1 MRLNI
6 NLASQPYE
14 AARFYRR
21 RVGALV
27 LALAVLTA
35 LLAGYIV
42 YQRAQSR
49 GINQQLA
56 QVRGEIRGLDFEDAQ
71 ARALLN
77 KPANRDIA
85 DQSEFLNQLFARKA
99 LSWTRVFTEME
110 KMMPP
115 NLHVVSM
122 KPEYT
127 KTNDLMLRV
136 VVATDSR
143 ERAVEL
149 VRRMEKSNHF
159 RQAQVM
165 AEAVT
170 SNSSDQSAGPGNIQ
184 FDIAAIYIPNAQDND
199 SVADEGKADEGKPSE
214 KSGNPQA
221 QSKAPVTASPTQS
234 KAPVTAQQAQ
244 SEVPVTASPMPGR
257 NPGQAPGAG
266 PAQAQ
271 NGPPKSSQA
280 PGASRKQT
288 RYGPPR
294 SMPTRPH

>member
-21 RVGALV
+21 RMGALV
-27 LALAVLTA
+27 MALAVVTA
-35 LLAGYIV
+35 LLVGYIV

-49 GINQQLA
+49 GINKQLA
-56 QVRGEIRGLDFEDAQ
+56 EVRREINGLDFEDAQ

-77 KPANRDIA
+77 KPVNRDIA
-85 DQSEFLNQLFARKA
+85 DQSAFLNDLFARKA

-110 KMMPP
+110 RIVPP

-127 KTNDLMLRV
+127 KTNDLMVHV

-143 ERAVEL
+143 DRAVEL

-159 RQAQVM
+159 RQSQVM

-170 SNSSDQSAGPGNIQ
+170 ANSSDQSAGPGNIQ
-184 FDIAAIYIPNAQDND
+184 FDIAAVYVPNAPGNEPA
-199 SVADEGKADEGKPSE
+199 ADDGKENEKKQGGNVPE
-214 KSGNPQA
+214 KSKVSA
-221 QSKAPVTASPTQS
+221 TTPVTPARNPNQTPGTSPT
-234 KAPVTAQQAQ
+234 
-244 SEVPVTASPMPGR
+244 
-257 NPGQAPGAG
+257 
-266 PAQAQ
+266 QAQ
-271 NGPPKSSQA
+271 NGA
-280 PGASRKQT
+280 L
-288 RYGPPR
+288 R
-294 SMPTRPH
+294 SMPVRQH

>member
-21 RVGALV
+21 RMGVLV
-27 LALAVLTA
+27 LALAVVTG

-49 GINQQLA
+49 DINKQLA
-56 QVRGEIRGLDFEDAQ
+56 QVRWEIRSLDLEDAQ

-110 KMMPP
+110 RIVPP

-143 ERAVEL
+143 DRAIEL
-149 VRRMEKSNHF
+149 VRRMEKSTHF

-170 SNSSDQSAGPGNIQ
+170 TNSSGDQTAGPGNIQ
-184 FDIAAIYIPNAQDND
+184 FDIAAIYVPSAQDID
-199 SVADEGKADEGKPSE
+199 SAADEGKPKDE
-214 KSGNPQA
+214 GNPKEKPANPRA
-221 QSKAPVTASPTQS
+221 QSKAQVTASP
-234 KAPVTAQQAQ
+234 AP
-244 SEVPVTASPMPGR
+244 ASPT
-257 NPGQAPGAG
+257 
-266 PAQAQ
+266 QAQ
-271 NGPPKSSQA
+271 NGPPKS
-280 PGASRKQT
+280 
-288 RYGPPR
+288 
-294 SMPTRPH
+294 MPARPH

>member
-1 MRLNI
+1 MRFNI

-49 GINQQLA
+49 DINRQLA
-56 QVRGEIRGLDFEDAQ
+56 QVRWEIKGLDFEDGQ

-77 KPANRDIA
+77 KPANRDLA

-110 KMMPP
+110 RIVPP

-143 ERAVEL
+143 DRAVEL

-170 SNSSDQSAGPGNIQ
+170 ANSSDQSAGPGNIQ
-184 FDIAAIYIPNAQDND
+184 FDIAAIYVPNAQDND
-199 SVADEGKADEGKPSE
+199 SAADEGKPKEKENE

-221 QSKAPVTASPTQS
+221 QSKAPVTASP
-234 KAPVTAQQAQ
+234 A
-244 SEVPVTASPMPGR
+244 PGR
-257 NPGQAPGAG
+257 NPSQAPGAS
-266 PAQAQ
+266 PTQAQ
-271 NGPPKSSQA
+271 NGPPKS
-280 PGASRKQT
+280 
-288 RYGPPR
+288 
-294 SMPTRPH
+294 MPTRPH

>member
-1 MRLNI
+1 MRFNI

-21 RVGALV
+21 RMGALV
-27 LALAVLTA
+27 AALAVITA

-49 GINQQLA
+49 SINRQLA
-56 QVRGEIRGLDFEDAQ
+56 EVRREINSLDFEDVQ
-71 ARALLN
+71 ARALLS

-110 KMMPP
+110 KIVPP

-127 KTNDLMLRV
+127 KTDDLMVRV

-143 ERAVEL
+143 DRAVEL

-159 RQAQVM
+159 HQAQVV

-170 SNSSDQSAGPGNIQ
+170 ANSSDQSTGPGNIQ
-184 FDIAAIYIPNAQDND
+184 FDIAAIYVPNAQDDD
-199 SVADEGKADEGKPSE
+199 SAADAGKE
-214 KSGNPQA
+214 KENEQSGDARQK
-221 QSKAPVTASPTQS
+221 SKAAVTASP
-234 KAPVTAQQAQ
+234 APV
-244 SEVPVTASPMPGR
+244 R
-257 NPGQAPGAG
+257 NPNQASGAR

-271 NGPPKSSQA
+271 NGPPKS
-280 PGASRKQT
+280 
-288 RYGPPR
+288 
-294 SMPTRPH
+294 MPMRQH

>member
-1 MRLNI
+1 MRFNI

-21 RVGALV
+21 RMGALV
-27 LALAVLTA
+27 AALAVITA

-49 GINQQLA
+49 SINRQLA
-56 QVRGEIRGLDFEDAQ
+56 EVRREINSLDFEDVQ
-71 ARALLN
+71 ARALLS
-77 KPANRDIA
+77 KPVNRDIA

-110 KMMPP
+110 KLVPP

-136 VVATDSR
+136 AVATDSR
-143 ERAVEL
+143 DRAIEL

-170 SNSSDQSAGPGNIQ
+170 ANTSDQTAGPGNIQ
-184 FDIAAIYIPNAQDND
+184 FDIAAIYVPSAQGND
-199 SVADEGKADEGKPSE
+199 SAADEGKPNE
-214 KSGNPQA
+214 NSGNPQA
-221 QSKAPVTASPTQS
+221 QSKATVTASP
-234 KAPVTAQQAQ
+234 ARV
-244 SEVPVTASPMPGR
+244 R
-257 NPGQAPGAG
+257 NPNQAPGVS
-266 PAQAQ
+266 PKQA
-271 NGPPKSSQA
+271 
-280 PGASRKQT
+280 
-288 RYGPPR
+288 RYGPAK

>member
-21 RVGALV
+21 RMGVLV

-35 LLAGYIV
+35 LLGGYIV

-49 GINQQLA
+49 GINKQLA
-56 QVRGEIRGLDFEDAQ
+56 QVRWEIKGLDLEDAQ

-110 KMMPP
+110 KIVPP

-143 ERAVEL
+143 DRAIEL

-170 SNSSDQSAGPGNIQ
+170 ANTSDQTAGPGNIQ
-184 FDIAAIYIPNAQDND
+184 FDIAAIYVPNAQDDD
-199 SVADEGKADEGKPSE
+199 SAADADKE
-214 KSGNPQA
+214 KENEQSGGARQK
-221 QSKAPVTASPTQS
+221 SKAAVTASP
-234 KAPVTAQQAQ
+234 APA
-244 SEVPVTASPMPGR
+244 R
-257 NPGQAPGAG
+257 NPNQASGAS

-271 NGPPKSSQA
+271 NGPPKS
-280 PGASRKQT
+280 
-288 RYGPPR
+288 
-294 SMPTRPH
+294 MPMRQH

>member
-21 RVGALV
+21 RMGALV
-27 LALAVLTA
+27 IALAVVTA
-35 LLAGYIV
+35 LLVGYIV
-42 YQRAQSR
+42 YQRSQSR
-49 GINQQLA
+49 DINRQLA
-56 QVRGEIRGLDFEDAQ
+56 QVRREINGLDFEDAQ

-85 DQSEFLNQLFARKA
+85 DQSEFLNELFARKA

-110 KMMPP
+110 RIVPP

-143 ERAVEL
+143 DRAVEL

-159 RQAQVM
+159 RQAQVV
-165 AEAVT
+165 AENVT
-170 SNSSDQSAGPGNIQ
+170 TNSSDQSAGPGNIQ

-199 SVADEGKADEGKPSE
+199 RRWGCWQRQRADGPNGPQEKA
-214 KSGNPQA
+214 
-221 QSKAPVTASPTQS
+221 KAPAKARVTPA
-234 KAPVTAQQAQ
+234 
-244 SEVPVTASPMPGR
+244 R
-257 NPGQAPGAG
+257 NPDQP
-266 PAQAQ
+266 PAA
-271 NGPPKSSQA
+271 A
-280 PGASRKQT
+280 R
-288 RYGPPR
+288 PR
-294 SMPTRPH
+294 RRTGRRDPCQ

>member
-21 RVGALV
+21 RVGVLV
-27 LALAVLTA
+27 LALAIVTA
-35 LLAGYIV
+35 LLVGYIV
-42 YQRAQSR
+42 VQRLQSR
-49 GINQQLA
+49 DINKQLA
-56 QVRGEIRGLDFEDAQ
+56 EVRREIKGLDSEDAQ
-71 ARALLN
+71 ARTLLN
-77 KPANRDIA
+77 KPANRDLA
-85 DQSEFLNQLFARKA
+85 EQSEFFNQLFARKA

-110 KMMPP
+110 RIVPP

-143 ERAVEL
+143 DRAVEL

-159 RQAQVM
+159 RQPQVM

-170 SNSSDQSAGPGNIQ
+170 ANSSDQSAGPGNIQ
-184 FDIAAIYIPNAQDND
+184 FDIAAIYIPSAQDND
-199 SVADEGKADEGKPSE
+199 SAADESKPKE
-214 KSGNPQA
+214 KSGSPRA
-221 QSKAPVTASPTQS
+221 QSR
-234 KAPVTAQQAQ
+234 
-244 SEVPVTASPMPGR
+244 VPVTASPAAVGNPDQPPGTS
-257 NPGQAPGAG
+257 

-271 NGPPKSSQA
+271 NRPSKSRPA
-280 PGASRKQT
+280 
-288 RYGPPR
+288 
-294 SMPTRPH
+294 RPH

>member
-1 MRLNI
+1 MRFNI

-21 RVGALV
+21 RMGALV
-27 LALAVLTA
+27 MALAVLTA
-35 LLAGYIV
+35 LLVGYIV

-49 GINQQLA
+49 GINRQLG
-56 QVRGEIRGLDFEDAQ
+56 QVRWEINSLDSEDAQ

-110 KMMPP
+110 KIVPP

-127 KTNDLMLRV
+127 KTNDLMVRV

-143 ERAVEL
+143 DRAVEL

-159 RQAQVM
+159 RQSQVM

-170 SNSSDQSAGPGNIQ
+170 ANSSDQSAGPGNIQ
-184 FDIAAIYIPNAQDND
+184 FDIAAIYIPNAPD
-199 SVADEGKADEGKPSE
+199 SEPAEDTGQEKDKGPGDKPPV
-214 KSGNPQA
+214 K
-221 QSKAPVTASPTQS
+221 SKAAVTAPMAPARNSNQQGGVGPT
-234 KAPVTAQQAQ
+234 
-244 SEVPVTASPMPGR
+244 
-257 NPGQAPGAG
+257 
-266 PAQAQ
+266 QAQ
-271 NGPPKSSQA
+271 NGPSKA
-280 PGASRKQT
+280 
-288 RYGPPR
+288 
-294 SMPTRPH
+294 MPMRPH

>member
-21 RVGALV
+21 RMGVLVVALTV
-27 LALAVLTA
+27 VTA
-35 LLAGYIV
+35 LLVGYIL

-49 GINQQLA
+49 GINKQLA
-56 QVRGEIRGLDFEDAQ
+56 DVRREINGLDFEDAQ

-77 KPANRDIA
+77 KPVNRDIA
-85 DQSEFLNQLFARKA
+85 DQSGFLNELFARKA

-110 KMMPP
+110 RIVPP

-143 ERAVEL
+143 DRAVEL

-165 AEAVT
+165 AENVT
-170 SNSSDQSAGPGNIQ
+170 ANSSDQSAGPGNIQ
-184 FDIAAIYIPNAQDND
+184 FDIAAIYVPNAPDNEPAAD
-199 SVADEGKADEGKPSE
+199 TDKEKKQVADAPE
-214 KSGNPQA
+214 KSKTAGMA
-221 QSKAPVTASPTQS
+221 APARSPSQPPGASPT
-234 KAPVTAQQAQ
+234 
-244 SEVPVTASPMPGR
+244 
-257 NPGQAPGAG
+257 
-266 PAQAQ
+266 QAQ
-271 NGPPKSSQA
+271 NGPL
-280 PGASRKQT
+280 
-288 RYGPPR
+288 R
-294 SMPTRPH
+294 SMPMRPH

>member
-1 MRLNI
+1 
-6 NLASQPYE
+6 
-14 AARFYRR
+14 
-21 RVGALV
+21 
-27 LALAVLTA
+27 
-35 LLAGYIV
+35 
-42 YQRAQSR
+42 
-49 GINQQLA
+49 
-56 QVRGEIRGLDFEDAQ
+56 
-71 ARALLN
+71 
-77 KPANRDIA
+77 
-85 DQSEFLNQLFARKA
+85 LFARKA

-143 ERAVEL
+143 DRAVEL

-170 SNSSDQSAGPGNIQ
+170 SNSSDQSAGAGNIQ
-184 FDIAAIYIPNAQDND
+184 FDIAAIYVPNAQEN
-199 SVADEGKADEGKPSE
+199 E
-214 KSGNPQA
+214 KNGNPQA
-221 QSKAPVTASPTQS
+221 QSMAPVTASPTQS
-234 KAPVTAQQAQ
+234 KAPVTAPQAQ
-244 SEVPVTASPMPGR
+244 SMAPVTASPTPGR
-257 NPGQAPGAG
+257 NPGQAAGAG

-288 RYGPPR
+288 LNGPPR

>member
-56 QVRGEIRGLDFEDAQ
+56 QVRGEIKGLDFEDAQ

-110 KMMPP
+110 KLVPP

-143 ERAVEL
+143 DRAVEL

-184 FDIAAIYIPNAQDND
+184 FDIAAIYVPNVQDND
-199 SVADEGKADEGKPSE
+199 SVADESKPNEGKPSE
-214 KSGNPQA
+214 KNGNPQA
-221 QSKAPVTASPTQS
+221 QPKAPVTASPT
-234 KAPVTAQQAQ
+234 
-244 SEVPVTASPMPGR
+244 PGR
-257 NPGQAPGAG
+257 NPAQAPGAG

-271 NGPPKSSQA
+271 NGPPKSSQD

-288 RYGPPR
+288 LNGPPR
-294 SMPTRPH
+294 SKPTRPH

>member
-21 RVGALV
+21 RMTTLV
-27 LALAVLTA
+27 LALAAVTVVL
-35 LLAGYIV
+35 LGYIV

-49 GINQQLA
+49 GINKQLA
-56 QVRGEIRGLDFEDAQ
+56 EVRWQIDSLNSEEAQ
-71 ARALLN
+71 ARSLLN

-85 DQSEFLNQLFARKA
+85 DQSEFLNELFARKA

-110 KMMPP
+110 RIVPP

-143 ERAVEL
+143 DRAVEL

-159 RQAQVM
+159 RQSQVV
-165 AEAVT
+165 AENVT
-170 SNSSDQSAGPGNIQ
+170 TNSSDQTAGPGNIQ
-184 FDIAAIYIPNAQDND
+184 FDIAAIYVPSAED
-199 SVADEGKADEGKPSE
+199 SDSAADEGKPARTDE
-214 KSGNPQA
+214 KSGNPRA
-221 QSKAPVTASPTQS
+221 QSKAPVPASPAASPT
-234 KAPVTAQQAQ
+234 
-244 SEVPVTASPMPGR
+244 
-257 NPGQAPGAG
+257 
-266 PAQAQ
+266 QAQ
-271 NGPPKSSQA
+271 NGPPKS
-280 PGASRKQT
+280 
-288 RYGPPR
+288 
-294 SMPTRPH
+294 MPARPH